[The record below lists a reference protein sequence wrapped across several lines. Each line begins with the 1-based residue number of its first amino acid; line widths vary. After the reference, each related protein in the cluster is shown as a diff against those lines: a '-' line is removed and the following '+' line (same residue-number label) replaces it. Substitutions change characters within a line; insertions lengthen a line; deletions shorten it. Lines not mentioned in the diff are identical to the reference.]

1 MADGK
6 LQCDTIYSITH
17 NKDGTIKTKDMEAFI
32 PIEHLHVVL
41 TALEVEHPDKTFIV
55 THH

>member
-32 PIEHLHVVL
+32 PIENLHVVL
-41 TALEVEHPDKTFIV
+41 TAL
-55 THH
+55 